1 MKTYVGNITF
11 KKGDAKAVEEAF
23 RNNGLDDPEFLKKC
37 TSFAEAGDLQYEIG
51 ESFTRFCDDP
61 EKFLENSFEELK
73 EKGILIDVVV
83 SVDSGY
89 DGPSEYRVRN
99 GELKLFAD
107 DELAVIEA
115 STEELVAELRARNVT
130 VLYGD
135 SCAADREK
143 IFREVEFE
151 DQMQDAEENMRNFCN
166 DDFDFTEMEIPEIES
181 AIGMDFE
188 SICKDLVERYH
199 KRSDT
204 NVAERTIWQSTIE
217 SLLKEKTDKKKGGN

>member
-1 MKTYVGNITF
+1 MKTYVGIITF
-11 KKGDAKAVEEAF
+11 KKCDAKAVEEAF

-37 TSFAEAGDLQYEIG
+37 TPFADSGDLQYEIG

-73 EKGILIDVVV
+73 EKEILIDVVV

-89 DGPSEYRVRN
+89 DGPSAYRVRD
-99 GELKLFAD
+99 GKLQLFAD
-107 DELAVIEA
+107 DELAVIEV

-151 DQMQDAEENMRNFCN
+151 YQMQDAEENLRNFCN

-188 SICKDLVERYH
+188 SICKGLVERYNKH
-199 KRSDT
+199 SDT
-204 NVAERTIWQSTIE
+204 NVAERTIWQSAIE
-217 SLLKEKTDKKKGGN
+217 SLLKEKNR